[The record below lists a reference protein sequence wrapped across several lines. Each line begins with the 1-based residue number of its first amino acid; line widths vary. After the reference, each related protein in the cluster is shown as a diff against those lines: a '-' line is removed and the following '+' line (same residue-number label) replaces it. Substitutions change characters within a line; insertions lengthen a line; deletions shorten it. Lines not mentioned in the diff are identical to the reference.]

1 MSKTQNITISNELSK
16 IFICNT
22 TTSESRE
29 ENAKKCMNDATS
41 SSSITILTPDLQI
54 QINNNSYKDN
64 SEIIEV
70 KKHSFDVNEEVFME
84 CEGKFYLGTVISSK
98 ADEYLI
104 KFDDNTEKWSN
115 QCKLKKLTASPTK
128 NGHDSLCVICKITND
143 YDVVEICDKCSRGYH
158 RQCIK
163 QHNLNSSPR
172 WNCTRCSY
180 DVISISD
187 SEDLESLESISA
199 VDETV
204 SVNNKQTT
212 TTKLSYDVSISFCNH
227 LSKILYVL
235 LFPVKQ
241 FKVGCSSS

>member
-54 QINNNSYKDN
+54 QINNNSYKDS
-64 SEIIEV
+64 SEM
-70 KKHSFDVNEEVFME
+70 KKPQGFDINEEVFME
-84 CEGKFYLGTVISSK
+84 SEGKFYLGTVISSK
-98 ADEYLI
+98 ADEFLI

-115 QCKLKKLTASPTK
+115 QCKLKKFTASPTK
-128 NGHDSLCVICKITND
+128 NGHCDSLCVICKITND

-199 VDETV
+199 VDEAV
-204 SVNNKQTT
+204 IVNKNDQMV
-212 TTKLSYDVSISFCNH
+212 KLSYDVSHPPCYH
-227 LSKILYVL
+227 LSIPLI
-235 LFPVKQ
+235 F
-241 FKVGCSSS
+241 FIFS

>member
-1 MSKTQNITISNELSK
+1 MSK

-22 TTSESRE
+22 TTSELSRE
-29 ENAKKCMNDATS
+29 EKNAKKCSDATSS

-54 QINNNSYKDN
+54 QINNNSSYKDN
-64 SEIIEV
+64 KDKEKNET
-70 KKHSFDVNEEVFME
+70 KKQHSFDVDEEVFME

-98 ADEYLI
+98 AEDYLI

-115 QCKLKKLTASPTK
+115 QCKLKKLTASPAK
-128 NGHDSLCVICKITND
+128 NGNDSLCVVCKISNE

-163 QHNLNSSPR
+163 LHNSNASPR

-187 SEDLESLESISA
+187 SEDLESISA
-199 VDETV
+199 VSVSVADETSNINQINV
-204 SVNNKQTT
+204 
-212 TTKLSYDVSISFCNH
+212 TKSLSYNVRHC
-227 LSKILYVL
+227 
-235 LFPVKQ
+235 
-241 FKVGCSSS
+241 